1 MPLQGRPLHVDTCT
15 HCRHITQGLWRQPPP
30 THPYLSAYLREQ
42 RCAHCEHLAVTEHT
56 GTRPRWSIRR
66 ACDHCAHHGV

>member
-30 THPYLSAYLREQ
+30 PEHAYQRVR
-42 RCAHCEHLAVTEHT
+42 RCAHCEHLEVTGRT
-56 GTRPRWSIRR
+56 GSKPRWSIRR
-66 ACDHCAHHGV
+66 ACGHCAHHGV